1 MPAFELPG
9 DVEELPEWSAFAG
22 VTSCKAMP
30 ISTQTATAEPA
41 AQPESGAAGSDASQ
55 ASDRQ
60 PLRLSDLP
68 DAEAVAGMPPER
80 QWRRVHAAAVA
91 SGLDAYIDPGS
102 GYQVWTRLYLKRK
115 GPCCGNACRHCP
127 YGHEN
132 VPKVAQIGVVEEGV

>member
-1 MPAFELPG
+1 MSDIEIAG
-9 DVEELPEWSAFAG
+9 DIEELIGQAAAPAKVALPAES
-22 VTSCKAMP
+22 VTMKTDA
-30 ISTQTATAEPA
+30 AEADEGPND
-41 AQPESGAAGSDASQ
+41 SAAGSDASQ
-55 ASDRQ
+55 ASVR

-68 DAEAVAGMPPER
+68 DADTVAGMPPER

-91 SGLDAYIDPGS
+91 RDLDAYIDPAS

-132 VPKVAQIGVVEEGV
+132 VPKVAA